1 MKSLKDLFK
10 RNTRPQFPIQDTKA
24 LSSKEV
30 DYLILD
36 LRIKNDD
43 RKKLYLPKPVKEF
56 GDLITEKL
64 VNNLMYGIQFSELEI
79 KILNGFYRDV
89 DVSFIEFLLL
99 TDLIQY
105 EEPNK
110 VIGDLQ
116 TQGYSYIEGIG
127 YLRFRNYYQTN

>member
-1 MKSLKDLFK
+1 MKSLKDLLK
-10 RNTRPQFPIQDTKA
+10 RNTRPQFPIQNTKA

-36 LRIKNDD
+36 LRVKNDD
-43 RKKLYLPKPVKEF
+43 RKKLDLPKPVKEF

-64 VNNLMYGIQFSELEI
+64 VNKLMYGIQFSELEI

-110 VIGDLQ
+110 VIADLQ
-116 TQGYSYIEGIG
+116 HQGYSYIEGIG
-127 YLRFRNYYQTN
+127 YLRFRSYY

>member
-43 RKKLYLPKPVKEF
+43 RKKLDLPKPVKEF

-79 KILNGFYRDV
+79 KILNGFYHDV

-127 YLRFRNYYQTN
+127 

>member
-1 MKSLKDLFK
+1 MKALKDLFK

-36 LRIKNDD
+36 LRVKNDD
-43 RKKLYLPKPVKEF
+43 RKKLDLPKPVKEF
-56 GDLITEKL
+56 WDLITEKL
-64 VNNLMYGIQFSELEI
+64 VNKLMYGIQFSEIEI
-79 KILNGFYRDV
+79 KILNGFYHDV
-89 DVSFIEFLLL
+89 NVSFIELLLL

-110 VIGDLQ
+110 VIADLQ
-116 TQGYSYIEGIG
+116 RHGYSYIEGIG
-127 YLRFRNYYQTN
+127 YLRFRNYY